1 MGQAAGLERAQ
12 EGISEDHLVQQAIG
26 RKARHNARYAIEM
39 TYMNKA
45 EEFKLFIQSIGF
57 VYNMS
62 TINKEYFI
70 LDQYE
75 ICISYGL
82 SYSMS
87 TYALTE
93 KVQMGVTRTIAVNGI
108 SHHREDLDVFR
119 TILREKKLKDLGI

>member
-1 MGQAAGLERAQ
+1 
-12 EGISEDHLVQQAIG
+12 
-26 RKARHNARYAIEM
+26 M

-57 VYNMS
+57 VYNGS
-62 TINKEYFI
+62 TISKEYFI

-93 KVQMGVTRTIAVNGI
+93 KIQMGVTRTIVVNGI